1 MPTPRGGPSGLRKRR
16 QSAGAHSIFCPQRYH
31 VKESNQP
38 LEKTARPA
46 FYTWWSTQTGTGV
59 ALAILVLA
67 CAGLIFGQLSTLGI
81 WQPWESDE
89 IRIAREYSQRDA
101 PDESDESDESNEP
114 AAASVPEATTDSD
127 APKPN
132 WVTPTLDGK
141 PVARPLLK
149 TWILAATVGD
159 PAELGDYQIG
169 ELERSARLPIAL
181 GVFLLILLSFAW
193 IRRYFDTWSALLCAL
208 AFTTIPATFL
218 GVHSLSSEMLF
229 VVLSSASIMAFF
241 ELSRAESRRSRW
253 LWGVG
258 LGVLL
263 SLSFLEQR
271 FFGLL
276 SPLAVIVAYCVVE
289 VPFEQVARARQ
300 NPSGVSSLLSRLDIG
315 LAVAAL
321 AGGAGVIIWGL
332 RRSAEAPADAAFLPH
347 VLQWIALLVPG
358 FLLLAGAFIGR
369 KSRAGRALFSA
380 PMLLAIALCLGVAAV
395 IIQAYGAA
403 NPMRMLDGEISGKIP
418 LFSFLLEN
426 HLSGNSPAEKHMY
439 FAMWIREIGFA
450 LIPWVALVPLGI
462 GYLARAAR
470 IQEEDGTPIKDILSA
485 PTSLHRLLL
494 VWSFVAVAVVS
505 LASAFNHIYF
515 PAYLPLMLGTG
526 LMLGD
531 AGFFTRARL
540 HSLTLVATGFVAI
553 TIIMMLGKD
562 LERFPDRFMEPY
574 LAMQEELGLP
584 EDFKFG
590 SMLKAIKYGW
600 MILLAIF
607 YFELVSWA
615 GLTLRSIRSAPK
627 RFAAW
632 RARRKDATQDGDTAA
647 AEVAPPLAQRARA
660 KEAYRAEQGLLPRV
674 ARLFESPSTWSAW
687 VLAAAVFTAGVFLYQ
702 FAPQQSIHLSE
713 RGIFEAYSQA
723 AQPGE
728 KLYRYGVSGS
738 NESVYLGDI
747 ASITKNDAFATNF
760 DGDARYFVIIP
771 RDNLANINAEVRRR
785 FKQNL
790 PVIDATS
797 SKLLLVS
804 NQLKDQSQQNY
815 LADAIIDDPAHFTP
829 PLPLQFAHRGKI
841 MPPTFDDSLE
851 LIGWDINHKASDGS
865 FPVFSRGERAELTF
879 YFRVKKRVASSQKI
893 FMHVDRPGSRLHG
906 DHDPVNGAF
915 PTNHWL
921 PGDIIKDEYS
931 LPIDS
936 YASPGTYTIWMGFY
950 NGKKRMKVQP
960 KQASDNDNRVRVG
973 QFIVK

>member
-1 MPTPRGGPSGLRKRR
+1 
-16 QSAGAHSIFCPQRYH
+16 
-31 VKESNQP
+31 
-38 LEKTARPA
+38 
-46 FYTWWSTQTGTGV
+46 
-59 ALAILVLA
+59 
-67 CAGLIFGQLSTLGI
+67 
-81 WQPWESDE
+81 
-89 IRIAREYSQRDA
+89 
-101 PDESDESDESNEP
+101 
-114 AAASVPEATTDSD
+114 
-127 APKPN
+127 
-132 WVTPTLDGK
+132 
-141 PVARPLLK
+141 
-149 TWILAATVGD
+149 
-159 PAELGDYQIG
+159 
-169 ELERSARLPIAL
+169 
-181 GVFLLILLSFAW
+181 
-193 IRRYFDTWSALLCAL
+193 
-208 AFTTIPATFL
+208 
-218 GVHSLSSEMLF
+218 
-229 VVLSSASIMAFF
+229 
-241 ELSRAESRRSRW
+241 
-253 LWGVG
+253 
-258 LGVLL
+258 
-263 SLSFLEQR
+263 
-271 FFGLL
+271 
-276 SPLAVIVAYCVVE
+276 
-289 VPFEQVARARQ
+289 
-300 NPSGVSSLLSRLDIG
+300 
-315 LAVAAL
+315 
-321 AGGAGVIIWGL
+321 
-332 RRSAEAPADAAFLPH
+332 
-347 VLQWIALLVPG
+347 
-358 FLLLAGAFIGR
+358 
-369 KSRAGRALFSA
+369 
-380 PMLLAIALCLGVAAV
+380 MLLAIALCLGVAAV
-395 IIQAYGAA
+395 LIQAYGAA
-403 NPMRMLDGEISGKIP
+403 NPMRMLDADVTGVQTCALPI
-418 LFSFLLEN
+418 FEN

-760 DGDARYFVIIP
+760 DG
-771 RDNLANINAEVRRR
+771 E
-785 FKQNL
+785 
-790 PVIDATS
+790 
-797 SKLLLVS
+797 
-804 NQLKDQSQQNY
+804 
-815 LADAIIDDPAHFTP
+815 
-829 PLPLQFAHRGKI
+829 
-841 MPPTFDDSLE
+841 
-851 LIGWDINHKASDGS
+851 IGRASC
-865 FPVFSRGERAELTF
+865 RER
-879 YFRVKKRVASSQKI
+879 
-893 FMHVDRPGSRLHG
+893 
-906 DHDPVNGAF
+906 
-915 PTNHWL
+915 
-921 PGDIIKDEYS
+921 
-931 LPIDS
+931 
-936 YASPGTYTIWMGFY
+936 
-950 NGKKRMKVQP
+950 
-960 KQASDNDNRVRVG
+960 
-973 QFIVK
+973 